1 MPSYT
6 INGKDYFFTKD
17 IGQDRAEE
25 IIAEREGLT
34 SEVEEGTT
42 EAAGTYQD
50 PKYEGFFTEAGEG
63 VVSGGIGIIQ
73 GLAETVSLIP
83 DLTLGTNFGKSVT
96 DFANELRNKGGI
108 DPAGVVGKV
117 TEAVVQFGIPGIT
130 AANIVSKAGR
140 VARITKGKPKIGVK
154 RVKGTTLESRELGQD
169 ALVKGRDPFLKG
181 RFRKG
186 ELRKGEIP
194 FLLKKDPKAPIT
206 VARRT
211 KSQKFGLAAQQIA
224 AAGLAD
230 AIVSTDGTQT
240 IADFFDN
247 DYIGTDKRVGLQGR
261 EEAARRLFN
270 KIKVGLEG
278 GVATAV
284 VPKVVG
290 TTLSGVAKVG
300 AARVPGID
308 KSAAEILA
316 YAPKKAIDTTKRL
329 ILQQEERVING
340 TAKTLDKAVGHALS
354 MLRHRQFLDPE
365 SANVRSI
372 INPTTEANIKIGRAK
387 LKEIDKKI
395 KEVLKRD
402 EFRGAPE
409 IHKKKFIDN
418 FMDVLEGKKY
428 EEISSPFPRDLFNVY
443 KEAKDIIDDLSRQV
457 KNLGVVKEL
466 PTEAGK
472 GVTQRQFLY
481 FVDKNI
487 REGGYLTRQYNLFND
502 KNFNLTNDEITAIA
516 DKIVGNRGV
525 DFKHVQRFL
534 SNTQY
539 SFDDA
544 QRARYAAGDEAIS
557 EGAAKKYIELVSIDA
572 KRRGSTGLET
582 GRLAKV
588 IINTGLVSKRKVDN
602 EILREIYGEVRNP
615 RESFI
620 TTISEISN
628 LIGSDKFYSQL
639 RTIADNNIAEA
650 TSKGVKPIFYRTQ
663 DVLEREATRR
673 GLASADDLSDTDVR
687 NILKDFT
694 GTIGDY
700 KVLGRHGL
708 DGNFVGGTTAS
719 ESVYGRMFGYAVPKA
734 MWKSMTSPVYADD
747 DNFGMLLRY
756 IYAPMLKAK
765 GIAQYTK
772 TILSP
777 ITQVRN
783 VTSAFGFA
791 LANGNVG
798 KDSSVGTSVS
808 VVLRDILGK
817 GNDYTLNY
825 LQELQ
830 RRGVIGS
837 SAQLREIQ
845 DNLRKGLG
853 FKRAEFEEGQR
864 QAAGRGDITT
874 VMDLVKKDSRAMR
887 FIKDTVKAP
896 FEFAEDLYKGGDDI
910 WKIYS
915 YEFEL
920 AKLRNARIKS
930 LNRARNL
937 NQELKYK
944 ENFYGHINAKG
955 NTNIDEAMKQHAA
968 DVVRNTVPNYEL
980 VPEVITGLRGL
991 PLGNFIAFPAEILR
1005 TGFNI
1010 LDTSL
1015 RELSSNDA
1023 AIREIGMRRL
1033 MGATVTFGTVGPG
1046 LQSFAQY
1053 MTGTS
1058 EEEMEAAR
1066 RLAPYWQRNST
1077 LIPVGRDEKGN
1088 LEYIDF
1094 SRTTPYDTLS
1104 RPFRTVL
1111 NQLDTTGK
1119 LSGDGYKKVSDT
1131 VLETLYEFFQPFAD
1145 PSIAFEALA
1154 DVAPKALFGRQGE
1167 TAQGAVVYRDLD
1179 PIMTKAEK
1187 IILHMVR
1194 ALQPGLSPFDIP
1206 TGAEF
1211 DPNAAKSIKL
1221 GRFARG
1227 VLFPDEVDPLTGR
1240 SFTTAGEI
1248 FRASTGLQSE
1258 VVDMDKQLK
1267 FKAIEFKENRS
1278 EAASIFNEIKK
1289 VQEPTFD
1296 QFIAQW
1302 VKADNARLKTF
1313 RQFKLMVDDLI
1324 TLGMD
1329 PKDIKK
1335 KLRQE
1340 HKLGKDEVKSIL
1352 QDRYEPFKPSQ
1363 DTIDFFKKKD
1373 VQYPK
1378 RLIKDL
1384 QIQREDIPLSEFK
1397 APDLITSETPDISN
1411 LVPPGEDST
1420 TVTPSSASVV
1430 APELPEPRPTNI
1442 QTSEVLPSDPLFGPA
1457 ATRQMASFLGDNPED
1472 ILKNLQIARRT
1483 G

>member
-17 IGQDRAEE
+17 IGQERAEE

-34 SEVEEGTT
+34 SEVEEETT

-63 VVSGGIGIIQ
+63 VVSGAIGIVQ
-73 GLAETVSLIP
+73 GLAETVSLLP
-83 DLTLGTNFGKSVT
+83 DLTLGTSFGKSVT
-96 DFANELRNKGGI
+96 NFANELRDKGGI

-117 TEAVVQFGIPGIT
+117 TEAVVQFGVPGIT

-140 VARITKGKPKIGVK
+140 VARITKGTPKIGVK
-154 RVKGTTLESRELGQD
+154 RVKGTDLKPRELGQD
-169 ALVKGRDPFLKG
+169 ALVKGRPQAL
-181 RFRKG
+181 
-186 ELRKGEIP
+186 
-194 FLLKKDPKAPIT
+194 
-206 VARRT
+206 T
-211 KSQKFGLAAQQIA
+211 KSQRFGLAAKQVA

-230 AIVSTDGTQT
+230 AVVSTDGTQT

-247 DYIGTDKRVGLQGR
+247 DYIGTDKRVGLEGR

-270 KIKVGLEG
+270 KIKVGFEG

-284 VPKVVG
+284 IPKVVG
-290 TTLSGVAKVG
+290 TTLTGVSKV
-300 AARVPGID
+300 ASKTIPGVD

-329 ILQQEERVING
+329 ILEQEERIIKG
-340 TAKTLDKAVGHALS
+340 TAKTLDNAVGQSLS
-354 MLRHRQFLDPE
+354 MLRYRQFLDAE
-365 SANVRSI
+365 TANVRSL
-372 INPTTEANIKIGRAK
+372 INPTTEANIKKGRAK
-387 LKEIDKKI
+387 LKEVDRKI
-395 KEVLKRD
+395 KEVLKRP
-402 EFRGAPE
+402 EFKGAPE
-409 IHKKKFIDN
+409 QHKKKFIDN

-428 EEISSPFPRDLFNVY
+428 REISSPFPRELFDVY
-443 KEAKDIIDDLSRQV
+443 AEAKTIIDDLSNQV
-457 KNLGVVKEL
+457 KGLGIVEEL
-466 PTEAGK
+466 PTVGGK
-472 GVTQRQFLY
+472 GVLTQDKFKG
-481 FVDKNI
+481 FVEKNI
-487 REGGYLTRQYNLFND
+487 REGGYLTRQYNIFND
-502 KNFNLTNDEITAIA
+502 KNFNLTDQQITDIA
-516 DKIVGNRGV
+516 TKIVNNQGV

-534 SNTQY
+534 SNSEY
-539 SFDDA
+539 NFDDA
-544 QRARYAAGDEAIS
+544 ARARFASGEDTIS
-557 EGAAKKYIELVSIDA
+557 QDAAKKYIELVSLDA
-572 KRRGSTGLET
+572 KRRGSSGLET

-588 IINTGLVSKRKVDN
+588 RINTGLVSKRQVDN
-602 EILREIYGEVRNP
+602 QIIREIYGEVRNP

-628 LIGSDKFYSQL
+628 LVGSDRFYTQL
-639 RTIADNNIAEA
+639 REIADKNIAESA
-650 TSKGVKPIFYRTQ
+650 AKGIKPIFYRTQ
-663 DVLEREATRR
+663 DVLEQEAKKR
-673 GLASADDLSDTDVR
+673 GLASADDLSDSDVK
-687 NILKDFT
+687 NILKDYT
-694 GTIGDY
+694 SSLGDY
-700 KVLGRHGL
+700 KVLGRHGV

-719 ESVYGRMFGYAVPKA
+719 QSVYGRMFGYAVPKA

-756 IYAPMLKAK
+756 IYAPLLKAK
-765 GIAQYTK
+765 GITQYTK

-791 LANGNVG
+791 LANGNIG
-798 KDSSVGTSVS
+798 KDSSLGTSVS
-808 VVLRDILGK
+808 LVLRDIVGK
-817 GNDYTLNY
+817 GDEYTVNY

-853 FKRAEFEEGQR
+853 FKRAEFEEIER
-864 QAAGRGDITT
+864 QAAGRGDLTT
-874 VMDLVKKDSRAMR
+874 SMDLLKKDSRGMR
-887 FIKDTVKAP
+887 FFKDVVKAP

-910 WKIYS
+910 WKIYG

-930 LNRARNL
+930 LNRSRNL

-944 ENFYGHINAKG
+944 ENFYAHINAKG
-955 NTNIDEAMKQHAA
+955 NTSIDESMKQHAA

-980 VPEVITGLRGL
+980 VPEFITGLRGL

-1005 TGFNI
+1005 TGFNV
-1010 LDTSL
+1010 LDTAL

-1046 LQSFAQY
+1046 LASFAQY

-1058 EEEMEAAR
+1058 EDQMDAAR
-1066 RLAPYWQRNST
+1066 RLGPYWQRNSQ

-1111 NQLDTTGK
+1111 NELDTTGK
-1119 LSGDGYKKVSDT
+1119 LSGDGYDKVSNA
-1131 VLETLYEFFQPFAD
+1131 VLESLYEFFQPFAD

-1167 TAQGAVVYRDLD
+1167 TAQGAIIYRDLD
-1179 PIMTKAEK
+1179 PVGKKAEK
-1187 IILHMVR
+1187 IILHMLR
-1194 ALQPGLSPFDIP
+1194 ALQPGIVPVDIP
-1206 TGAEF
+1206 IGSEL
-1211 DPNAAKSIKL
+1211 DPDAAKTPKL
-1221 GRFARG
+1221 SRFARG
-1227 VLFPDEVDPLTGR
+1227 VLFPDEKDPLTGK
-1240 SFTTAGEI
+1240 SFTTSGEL
-1248 FRASTGLQSE
+1248 FRAFTGLQSE
-1258 VVDMDKQLK
+1258 VIDMDKQLK
-1267 FKAIEFKENRS
+1267 FKSVEFKENRS
-1278 EAASIFNEIKK
+1278 QAASIFNDIKR

-1296 QFIAQW
+1296 QFVSQW

-1313 RQFKLMVDDLI
+1313 RQFKLMIDDLI

-1329 PKDIKK
+1329 PKEIKT
-1335 KLRQE
+1335 KLRKE
-1340 HKLGKDEVKSIL
+1340 HKVGEKEIRSLFK
-1352 QDRYEPFKPSQ
+1352 DRYEPFQPSE
-1363 DTIDFFKKKD
+1363 DTIKFFRRKK
-1373 VQYPK
+1373 VEYPR

-1384 QIQREDIPLSEFK
+1384 QLQREDIPLSEFRE
-1397 APDLITSETPDISN
+1397 PDLITFDSDDVSSLI
-1411 LVPPGEDST
+1411 PPGEDSVAT
-1420 TVTPSSASVV
+1420 TPPPVNITTEV
-1430 APELPEPRPTNI
+1430 PEPRPTNI
-1442 QTSEVLPSDPLFGPA
+1442 QTSEVSPSDPLFGPA